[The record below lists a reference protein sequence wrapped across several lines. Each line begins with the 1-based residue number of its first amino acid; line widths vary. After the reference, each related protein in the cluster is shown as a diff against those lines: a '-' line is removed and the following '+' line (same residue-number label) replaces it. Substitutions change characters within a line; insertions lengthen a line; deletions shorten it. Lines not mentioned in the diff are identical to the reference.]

1 MDRLYDVFLFFC
13 PTDRKKSS
21 KQVQE
26 NCASSAAKTEDEGF
40 SVLLELA
47 TSSGPFSNDD

>member
-1 MDRLYDVFLFFC
+1 MER
-13 PTDRKKSS
+13 
-21 KQVQE
+21 QVQE

-47 TSSGPFSNDD
+47 TSIWTI